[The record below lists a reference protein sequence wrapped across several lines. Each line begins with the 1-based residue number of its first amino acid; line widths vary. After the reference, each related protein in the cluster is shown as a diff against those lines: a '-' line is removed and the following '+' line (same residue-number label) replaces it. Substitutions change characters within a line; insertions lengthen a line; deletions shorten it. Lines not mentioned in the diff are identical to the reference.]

1 MFRYQQLSEATIHGL
16 GAQKSFCELQD
27 AQPEDY
33 NAFLIIVTGI
43 GPVYQG

>member
-1 MFRYQQLSEATIHGL
+1 MGL
-16 GAQKSFCELQD
+16 ECKKSLCELQD

-33 NAFLIIVTGI
+33 NAFLITVTGV